1 MDNIKEK
8 ECDGVYIIDSGS
20 CQVVNSYDGH
30 EITTI
35 TRGDYFG
42 ESQALK
48 IPVSFLNID
57 HLFRALITM
66 VI

>member
-20 CQVVNSYDGH
+20 CRVVNSYDGH

-35 TRGDYFG
+35 TRGDFFG
-42 ESQALK
+42 ES
-48 IPVSFLNID
+48 
-57 HLFRALITM
+57 
-66 VI
+66 